1 LDFTRAQVNELLVFG
16 EIAMKWVFTLVSLML
31 SISVMATEMKD
42 SIDYAL
48 DRANNEKLE
57 QKKDIDQIRNE
68 AINCNPAGKE
78 SDAACDSYSKGE
90 EPGE

>member
-1 LDFTRAQVNELLVFG
+1 
-16 EIAMKWVFTLVSLML
+16 MKWVFTLVFLLL
-31 SISVMATEMKD
+31 SISAMATEMKD

-57 QKKDIDQIRNE
+57 QKKDIDQIGNE
-68 AINCNPAGKE
+68 AINCNPDGKE

>member
-1 LDFTRAQVNELLVFG
+1 
-16 EIAMKWVFTLVSLML
+16 
-31 SISVMATEMKD
+31 MKD

-68 AINCNPAGKE
+68 AINCNPDGKE

>member
-1 LDFTRAQVNELLVFG
+1 
-16 EIAMKWVFTLVSLML
+16 MKWVFTLVFLLL
-31 SISVMATEMKD
+31 SISAMATEMKD

-57 QKKDIDQIRNE
+57 QQKDIDQIRNK
-68 AINCNPAGKE
+68 AINCDPDGKE
-78 SDAACDSYSKGE
+78 GDAACDSDSKGE

>member
-1 LDFTRAQVNELLVFG
+1 LDFIRAQVNELLVFG
-16 EIAMKWVFTLVSLML
+16 EIAMKWVFTLVSLLL
-31 SISVMATEMKD
+31 SISAMATEMKD

-68 AINCNPAGKE
+68 AIICNPDGKE

-90 EPGE
+90 ELGE